1 MIYVELWASFF
12 TILTVFLMTRG
23 QIIWGARSGAI
34 GQIFWLVFI
43 FGDERIHYGL
53 IPADGV
59 IFFLYLKSVISNLS
73 TGHQEHSKQ

>member
-1 MIYVELWASFF
+1 MIYVELLASFF
-12 TILTVFLMTRG
+12 TIYTAYLLGKGKVT
-23 QIIWGARSGAI
+23 WGARTGVI

-59 IFFLYLKSVISNLS
+59 IFFLYLKSVISNFS
-73 TGHQEHSKQ
+73 IDHQEH

>member
-1 MIYVELWASFF
+1 MIYVELLASFF
-12 TILTVFLMTRG
+12 TIYTAYLLAKGEVT
-23 QIIWGARSGAI
+23 WGARTGVI

-59 IFFLYLKSVISNLS
+59 IFFLYLKSVISNFS
-73 TGHQEHSKQ
+73 TDHQEH